1 MIRYMEHNKIYK
13 ANKNIHTIK
22 IEVLPKGKEREK
34 NE

>member
-1 MIRYMEHNKIYK
+1 MIRYMKQNKIYK
-13 ANKNIHTIK
+13 PNKNLLTIK